1 MNTQKTVNE
10 RIAKVALKNQK
21 VDLGLAQDLLQEY
34 KKAVN
39 KFTDAASTM
48 DRALEM
54 LKSAKKIYEDIEQKS
69 KELGVD
75 VDSQV
80 KKLGTNLDSFI
91 KSASKR

>member
-10 RIAKVALKNQK
+10 RIAKVALKNQE
-21 VDLGLAQDLLQEY
+21 VNLGLAQDLLQEY

-54 LKSAKKIYEDIEQKS
+54 LKSAKKNIRRYRAE
-69 KELGVD
+69 
-75 VDSQV
+75 V
-80 KKLGTNLDSFI
+80 KRIGCRCRFTS
-91 KSASKR
+91 

>member
-1 MNTQKTVNE
+1 MNTQKRVNE
-10 RIAKVALKNQK
+10 RIAKVALKNQQ
-21 VDLGLAQDLLQEY
+21 VNLGLAQDLLQEY

-39 KFTDAASTM
+39 TFTDAESTM
-48 DRALEM
+48 DRALQM

>member
-1 MNTQKTVNE
+1 MNTQKRVNE
-10 RIAKVALKNQK
+10 RIAKVALKNHE
-21 VDLGLAQDLLQEY
+21 VNLGLAQDLLQEY

-39 KFTDAASTM
+39 TFTDAESTM
-48 DRALEM
+48 DRALQM